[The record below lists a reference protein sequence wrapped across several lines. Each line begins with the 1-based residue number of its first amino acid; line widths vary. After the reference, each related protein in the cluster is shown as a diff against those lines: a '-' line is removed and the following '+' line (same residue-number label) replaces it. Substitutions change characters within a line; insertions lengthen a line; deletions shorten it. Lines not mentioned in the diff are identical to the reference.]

1 METGRMAKQ
10 MIDFHKA
17 TFDNTFNA
25 MVMLQDQTEK
35 MVNTFLAQATWLP
48 EEGKRVIDE
57 WLKAYKKGREDF
69 RRLVDDNFKK
79 VDDFFATTG
88 KAKKEPKREV
98 KKEAKAA

>member
-1 METGRMAKQ
+1 MDTGKMAKQ

-57 WLKAYKKGREDF
+57 WLSAYKKGREDF
-69 RRLVDDNFKK
+69 KQIVEDNFNK
-79 VDDFFATTG
+79 VEDFFATTG
-88 KAKKEPKREV
+88 KAKKVAKKEV

>member
-1 METGRMAKQ
+1 MDTQKMAKQ

-35 MVNTFLAQATWLP
+35 MVGTFLEQATWLP

-57 WLKAYKKGREDF
+57 WLGAYKKGREDF
-69 RRLVDDNFKK
+69 KKLVDDNFTK
-79 VDDFFATTG
+79 VEDFFAG
-88 KAKKEPKREV
+88 AEKNKKP
-98 KKEAKAA
+98 KAAAA

>member
-1 METGRMAKQ
+1 MDTAKMAKQ

-35 MVNTFLAQATWLP
+35 MVNSFMEQATWLP

-57 WLKAYKKGREDF
+57 WLKGYKKGREDF
-69 RRLVDDNFKK
+69 KKLADDNFKK
-79 VDDFFATTG
+79 VEDFFAAPG
-88 KAKKEPKREV
+88 KAKKEA
-98 KKEAKAA
+98 KKETKAA